1 MAPRVR
7 VAVPSEQPGGMEAGV
22 SAHFGHCEL
31 YTLVDVEDG
40 AVVAVE
46 ALPNIPHEEGGCL
59 APVQY
64 LASHGVCALIAG
76 GMGMRPLLG
85 FQQAG
90 IQVFYGAGAPSVGA
104 AVQAFL
110 AGRLPQFSPHN
121 TCGGGGGGC
130 GGHH

>member
-1 MAPRVR
+1 
-7 VAVPSEQPGGMEAGV
+7 MEAGV

-40 AVVAVE
+40 AVAAVE
-46 ALPNIPHEEGGCL
+46 IIPNIPHQEGGCL

-64 LASHGVCALIAG
+64 LASHGVAALVAG

-85 FQQAG
+85 FQQVG

-104 AVQAFL
+104 AVHALL
-110 AGRLPQFSPHN
+110 AGQLPQFSPQN